1 MSDIVLDVHEL
12 CYRYAGGIDAL
23 CGVSFSIN
31 KGERVGLLGP
41 NGAGKSTLILLL
53 AALLKPTSGSIKIF
67 NEDTTS
73 NKINLVRKRV
83 GIVFQDPE
91 DQLFNVSVIE
101 DVRYGPKNLG
111 FSADQIQKNTLE
123 ALEAVNALHL
133 KDRPP
138 HRLSFGEK
146 KRVAIA
152 TALAH
157 KPDLLILDEPT
168 ANLDPASRAS
178 LVNLLKKLN
187 AQGMTL
193 VVSTHDIEA
202 LPDLVDRVNI
212 VFKGKSVAD
221 GPIGELLT
229 DASLLESSSLTTP
242 TMAKLMTE
250 LKTLGFID
258 TIPLTYEEGLKV
270 ILKLLNK

>member
-12 CYRYAGGIDAL
+12 YYRYAGGIDAL

-31 KGERVGLLGP
+31 KGERVGILGP

-67 NEDTTS
+67 DEDTTS

-111 FSADQIQKNTLE
+111 FSADEIQKNTLE

-178 LVNLLKKLN
+178 LVNLLKKLS

-202 LPDLVDRVNI
+202 LPDLVDRVII

-221 GPIGELLT
+221 GPIEELLT

-250 LKTLGFID
+250 LKTLGFINNV
-258 TIPLTYEEGLKV
+258 PLTYEEGLKV
-270 ILKLLNK
+270 ILKLLSK